1 MKKAVAIL
9 VSMALIGVG
18 AWLATRSEK
27 PAPAQS
33 SAGKSSPAQSATG
46 IKPPAESVSP
56 AVRAQSTHAAEPAG
70 RTTPASL
77 LPPLD
82 APVATFLDALEA
94 RAKAGDARAACRVA
108 MEKWRCQES
117 LSFQVSASDLKSR
130 PEFAT
135 MIGANKERCVGVE
148 RPRFNDAWKFLAQS
162 ALSGNV
168 AAMSL
173 YGRNPPIAFLDQ
185 IDAAEALIIYRDN
198 AERFLTQAIEGG
210 DVMALYAMWWHSAMK
225 TGTGRALFKVDPYR
239 ATVYASAAL
248 PLLDERRRG
257 NVTRMDGLLS
267 QQLDAAQAAKA
278 RAEGETLRARYFA
291 GSPRA
296 LDTQNDA
303 YFLPGDCDR

>member
-1 MKKAVAIL
+1 MKKVVAI
-9 VSMALIGVG
+9 VVAVALIGL
-18 AWLATRSEK
+18 ALWLATGSTEK
-27 PAPAQS
+27 SGPVASSPVNPPPAAQSVARGERPGDKGDPAPHGNRAHTS
-33 SAGKSSPAQSATG
+33 DGDAHSA
-46 IKPPAESVSP
+46 
-56 AVRAQSTHAAEPAG
+56 ST
-70 RTTPASL
+70 

-82 APVATFLDALEA
+82 SPVATYLDSLEV

-117 LSFQVSASDLKSR
+117 LSFQVSANDYKSR

-135 MIGANKERCVGVE
+135 MIRANQERCAGVE
-148 RPRFNDAWKFLAQS
+148 RTRFNDAWKFLAQS

-173 YGRNPPIAFLDQ
+173 YGRNPPIAFLDS

-210 DVMALYAMWWHSAMK
+210 DVMALYAMWWHSAVK

-239 ATVYASAAL
+239 ATVYANAAL

-257 NVTRMDGLLS
+257 NVTRMDGLLG
-267 QQLDAAQAAKA
+267 QQLDAAQAARA

-291 GSPRA
+291 RSPRA

>member
-1 MKKAVAIL
+1 MGYPPD
-9 VSMALIGVG
+9 MQ
-18 AWLATRSEK
+18 
-27 PAPAQS
+27 P
-33 SAGKSSPAQSATG
+33 
-46 IKPPAESVSP
+46 PPAI
-56 AVRAQSTHAAEPAG
+56 
-70 RTTPASL
+70 
-77 LPPLD
+77 
-82 APVATFLDALEA
+82 
-94 RAKAGDARAACRVA
+94 VA
-108 MEKWRCQES
+108 MLQQNQARCS
-117 LSFQVSASDLKSR
+117 GL
-130 PEFAT
+130 
-135 MIGANKERCVGVE
+135 ERA
-148 RPRFNDAWKFLAQS
+148 RFNDAWKSLAQA

-173 YGRNPPIAFLDQ
+173 YGRAPPIAHLDQ

-210 DVMALYAMWWHSAMK
+210 DVMALYAMWWHSAVK

-239 ATVYASAAL
+239 ATVYANAAL

-257 NVTRMDGLLS
+257 NVTRMDGLLG

-291 GSPRA
+291 RSPRA